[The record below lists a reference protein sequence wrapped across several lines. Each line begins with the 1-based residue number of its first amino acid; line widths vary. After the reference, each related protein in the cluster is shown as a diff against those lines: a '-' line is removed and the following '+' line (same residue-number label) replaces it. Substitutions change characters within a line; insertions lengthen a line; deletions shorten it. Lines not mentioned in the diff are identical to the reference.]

1 MVRLPS
7 ISTIGLAAA
16 SVAFI
21 LGGLTFVMGT
31 LAPAV
36 GELRYGFPAYYTSA
50 RLAIDGHWGP
60 DVYDNAW
67 FSARTLELTD
77 NRIAE
82 IFRPNTPM
90 MSLLAIPTARLD
102 ILTARRIWLAAD
114 VGFIVIALIVLFRA
128 FPALRSPPWVVAVS
142 ALFLWWAPLRE
153 TVGLGQAYALM
164 LGLQAVA
171 LWALMRERADAAGRA
186 LGIAA
191 ATKLAALPVVLLL
204 AVRRSWRAVLV
215 ALGGVVVL
223 AALTLDFAS
232 ADSWARF
239 VAVLADDTFRPP
251 ASLSVTAYQ
260 SATGLF
266 QHLFVPDPEWNPGA
280 VANLPGLAAFGAV
293 AATVVALGVT
303 LWLGRSGRLDLA
315 VGAAIVVGALVLD
328 LAQEY
333 HFAVLLA
340 PAVVALAHLVDAP
353 RRRPLDLVWFV
364 VALVLL
370 AAPLA
375 YEDPALST
383 GWVALLAYPRLYGAW
398 LLWAWLIRALWL
410 DRSRRPAPH
419 EAAPAR

>member
-1 MVRLPS
+1 MIRLPS

-21 LGGLTFVMGT
+21 LGAWTLVTGT
-31 LAPAV
+31 LGPAV

-50 RLAIDGHWGP
+50 RLAIDGDWGP
-60 DVYDNAW
+60 DVYGNAW

-82 IFRPNTPM
+82 IYRPNTPM
-90 MSLLAIPTARLD
+90 MSLLAIPIARFD

-114 VGFIVIALIVLFRA
+114 VLFILVTLIALFRA
-128 FPALRSPPWVVAVS
+128 FPALRSPPWAVAVT

-164 LGLQAVA
+164 LALQAVA
-171 LWALMRERADAAGRA
+171 LWALLQGRFDAAGLA
-186 LGIAA
+186 LGIVA

-223 AALTLDFAS
+223 TALTLDFAS

-239 VAVLADDTFRPP
+239 VAVLADDAFRPP

-260 SATGLF
+260 SATGFF
-266 QHLFVPDPEWNPGA
+266 QHLFAPDPQWNPGA
-280 VANLPGLAAFGAV
+280 VANLPALAALGAI
-293 AATVVALGVT
+293 ATTVIALGVT
-303 LWLGRSGRLDLA
+303 LWLGRLGRLDLA
-315 VGAAIVVGALVLD
+315 IGAAIVVGVLVLN

-340 PAVVALAHLVDAP
+340 PAVVALAHIVEVP
-353 RRRPLDLVWFV
+353 RRRPLDVAWLA

-375 YEDPALST
+375 YEGPALST
-383 GWVALLAYPRLYGAW
+383 GWLALLAYPRLYGAW

-410 DRSRRPAPH
+410 DRARRPASH
-419 EAAPAR
+419 QAAPAR